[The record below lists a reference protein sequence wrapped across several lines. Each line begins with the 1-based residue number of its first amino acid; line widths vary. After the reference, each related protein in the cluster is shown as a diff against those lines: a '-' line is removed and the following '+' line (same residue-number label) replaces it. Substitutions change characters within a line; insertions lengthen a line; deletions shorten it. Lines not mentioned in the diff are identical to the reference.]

1 MIFKRKKEDITDDV
15 ILINEN
21 EIRILEVTALD
32 ENAVHAGNLVLPR
45 ADAQVRYYPG
55 GGRAF
60 IYGYTGSYLAESQNI
75 AELEKSVV
83 LKNMFN
89 YGTAARFQN
98 IQFYVMLAALI
109 ITIFLLRH

>member
-1 MIFKRKKEDITDDV
+1 MIFKRKKEAVDDV

-32 ENAVHAGNLVLPR
+32 ENSVHAGNLVLPR

-60 IYGYTGSYLAESQNI
+60 IYGYTGPYLAESQNI
-75 AELEKSVV
+75 ADLEKSVV

-89 YGTAARFQN
+89 YGSASKLQN

-109 ITIFLLRH
+109 ITIFLLRN

>member
-1 MIFKRKKEDITDDV
+1 MIFKRKKEAVDDV

-32 ENAVHAGNLVLPR
+32 ENAVHAGDLVLPR

-60 IYGYTGSYLAESQNI
+60 IYGYTGPYLAESQNI